1 MSDHNIGEGTPSTKV
16 GQLLLMSGLT
26 FHSGRRL
33 ADHPELLVTIEAEAR
48 TAALTALRERMEGIG
63 MIGSA
68 MPWPALCAAC
78 GMRTEDPD
86 AYESEDADLMDEALW
101 CDYTARTHR
110 WADYRAAVLAEIDR
124 MLTA

>member
-1 MSDHNIGEGTPSTKV
+1 MTPTTEAGKR
-16 GQLLLMSGLT
+16 LLDDLAFLPVT
-26 FHSGRRL
+26 LRGRRCSSHI
-33 ADHPELLVTIEAEAR
+33 AAHDIAAIEAEAVV
-48 TAALTALRERMEGIG
+48 AALTALRERMEGIG

-124 MLTA
+124 MLTE